1 MFEQYR
7 KLGITGATI
16 LCGRGEVDQL
26 IIGILIALVAALL
39 YFGSSPYKDFN
50 DDLFSMF
57 THFQIFLVL
66 LWSLLVKFEKLVKDD
81 QEDFRKI
88 LDENGIN
95 EPTLSGSEGPIGIL
109 QTKTLGWLLIASN
122 VSVLIVFCAFMIIEI
137 KSIRATVRV
146 RRRWDDIKGDVDKT
160 ESVEDVLDKMDMDL
174 RPSDLTMVMNKL
186 QKQSLSKEDGD
197 FDDVDGVGMELKTI
211 NKRRSKNDEK
221 RQSTSMM
228 EMNPMMKS
236 GGASKKSEQTPT
248 PTPTPTPRPT
258 PTPKKNSNRSPGGE
272 NQYDSEV
279 APHIAR
285 VAGFNKY
292 GNKKSDG
299 PKKTTNA
306 TNAKSSANDNNRLE
320 GSTPPPPPQTAV
332 PPPPQPN
339 WERKLDDE
347 TGLEYF
353 EHRLTGDSSWEKPQD
368 YDGGD

>member
-81 QEDFRKI
+81 QEDFLKI
-88 LDENGIN
+88 LLEYNIN

-211 NKRRSKNDEK
+211 NKRRSKNYEK
-221 RQSTSMM
+221 RRSTTIM

-236 GGASKKSEQTPT
+236 GGAFGKSKPT
-248 PTPTPTPRPT
+248 PTPAPPPT
-258 PTPKKNSNRSPGGE
+258 KNSDCLPGGE

-285 VAGFNKY
+285 VAGFNHY
-292 GNKKSDG
+292 RNKNSDG
-299 PKKTTNA
+299 PRKTTSA
-306 TNAKSSANDNNRLE
+306 TNAMSTANDDDRLE